1 MGQVSQ
7 RSSPYAK
14 MSMTDFLIT
23 SILGP
28 GEAIDDQ
35 PGSYPCFHK
44 AYGPFESMKLRQR
57 DSRLARLNNE
67 NYVWYAL
74 VRHQISSL
82 GYTIRS

>member
-1 MGQVSQ
+1 MGPVS
-7 RSSPYAK
+7 RENPGSPNMSS
-14 MSMTDFLIT
+14 TDLLVT
-23 SILGP
+23 SVLNA
-28 GEAIDDQ
+28 GEVIDDQ

-74 VRHQISSL
+74 VSHSI
-82 GYTIRS
+82 YEPH